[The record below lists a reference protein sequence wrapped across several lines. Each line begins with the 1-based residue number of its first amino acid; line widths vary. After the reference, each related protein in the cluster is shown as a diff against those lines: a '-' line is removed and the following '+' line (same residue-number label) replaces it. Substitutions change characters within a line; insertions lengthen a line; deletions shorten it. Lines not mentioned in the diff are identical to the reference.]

1 MFILLCIINYTARA
15 QVAGDTIH
23 LFFDFNN
30 PKLNTSSRNQLDSLL
45 YNDVITKSS
54 NVTIIGYADYVGTDL
69 YNKTLS
75 EQRAT
80 AVAAY
85 LTGMGLDTAHIQLCI
100 GKGEVQREMSGTK
113 GYAPDRKVDIVLITV
128 KSKNI
133 AKATSETKSK
143 IVALPAFFPNIDTIP
158 IGRTFVLRNI
168 LFYQGRHSVIPSS
181 LPVLQSLVDFMRRY
195 PAVKIRIEGHI
206 CCLKTG
212 RDALDEDVSPRS
224 VHIDE
229 NPDGYALFTLS
240 VNRARYIYEFLVKNG
255 IATDRLKYGGYG
267 RSMPL
272 VEPERTLDDEAQ
284 NRRVEIRILAK

>member
-1 MFILLCIINYTARA
+1 MT
-15 QVAGDTIH
+15 GDTVH

-30 PKLNTSSRNQLDSLL
+30 PKLNTSGRNQLDSLL

-54 NVTIIGYADYVGTDL
+54 NVTIIGYADYVGTDV

-100 GKGEVQREMSGTK
+100 GKGEVPREMSGTK
-113 GYAPDRKVDIVLITV
+113 GYAPDRKVDIVLRTV

-143 IVALPAFFPNIDTIP
+143 IAPLPAFFPNIDTIP
-158 IGRTFVLRNI
+158 IGHTFVLRNI
-168 LFYQGRHSVIPSS
+168 LFYQGRHTVIPSS
-181 LPVLQSLVDFMRRY
+181 LPVLQSLVDFMRQY

-240 VNRARYIYEFLVKNG
+240 VNRARYIYEFLVKSG
-255 IATDRLKYGGYG
+255 IAAGRLKYAGYG